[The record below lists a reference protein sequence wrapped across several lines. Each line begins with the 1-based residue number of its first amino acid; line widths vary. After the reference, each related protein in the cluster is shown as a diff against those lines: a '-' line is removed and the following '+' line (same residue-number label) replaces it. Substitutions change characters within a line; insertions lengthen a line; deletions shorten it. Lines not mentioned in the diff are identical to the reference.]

1 MAENG
6 VAIKTNKN
14 DAPTSVS
21 DASNS
26 STYVDAGEI
35 VLPTLST
42 PQEDHEMGSQDR
54 RNVQCHL
61 SQGSSDGYMM
71 PYFGTPL
78 FARNQMQGYPNQFWG
93 SGCQVP
99 NTDQLSVYKT
109 PQHHIINLNHLD
121 MLQAQ
126 QHGH

>member
-54 RNVQCHL
+54 RNVQ
-61 SQGSSDGYMM
+61 
-71 PYFGTPL
+71 
-78 FARNQMQGYPNQFWG
+78 GYPNQFWG